1 MKKTLVA
8 LSVLMAATSAQ
19 AIELYNQDGV
29 TVNMT
34 GDVEVR
40 YKKAIGNDQ
49 TTKQE
54 IDDADFGFDTRY
66 AVNDDLQVGA
76 FLEFSGDNS
85 DRANDKTSVGNVY
98 VGFYHTT
105 VGSLKIGKLD
115 TQLDDAGI
123 GSDYLF
129 GVSSFFEDQGFGGE
143 EAVRYDYD
151 NGSFYAGLGL
161 IQDKHDAQAIGK
173 DGNYFDAKLG
183 YRVADFDFTAF
194 YGAAELKGTTTK
206 DTETVDATTKVV
218 TVTRAT
224 TTYDADQSL
233 LALEARY
240 AGFENLNLEV
250 GYYKTELKPK
260 SGTKSDTDTVAI
272 AADYTWNKTTFA
284 GGFAKIDNSVASK
297 EDYNEWFLN
306 AGYAL
311 APNTTVYVEVG
322 DNDKKNTDVGY
333 GVGIKA
339 TF

>member
-29 TVNMT
+29 TVNLS

-161 IQDKHDAQAIGK
+161 IQDKHAAQAIGK
-173 DGNYFDAKLG
+173 DGHYFDAKLG

-194 YGAAELKGTTTK
+194 YGDAELKGTK
-206 DTETVDATTKVV
+206 TENNV
-218 TVTRAT
+218 TSAV
-224 TTYDADQSL
+224 DADQNL

-250 GYYKTELKPK
+250 AYYKTELKPK
-260 SGTKSDTDTVAI
+260 SGTKSDTDTVAF

-284 GGFAKIDNSVASK
+284 GGFATIDNSDASK

>member
-40 YKKAIGNDQ
+40 YKKDIGKDQ
-49 TTKQE
+49 NTKQE

-98 VGFYHTT
+98 VGFYH
-105 VGSLKIGKLD
+105 GSYGDLKIGKLD

-123 GSDYLF
+123 GNDYLF
-129 GVSSFFEDQGFGGE
+129 GVNSFFNNANFGGE
-143 EAVRYDYD
+143 EAIRYDLD
-151 NGSFYAGLGL
+151 TGSFYMGLGL
-161 IQDKHDAQAIGK
+161 IQDKHEAQAIGK
-173 DGNYFDAKLG
+173 DGHYVDVKVG

-194 YGAAELKGTTTK
+194 YGDAELKGKVLSDQVTLNQ
-206 DTETVDATTKVV
+206 DETLV
-218 TVTRAT
+218 
-224 TTYDADQSL
+224 
-233 LALEARY
+233 ALEARY
-240 AGFENLNLEV
+240 AGFENLNIEL
-250 GYYKTELKPK
+250 GYYTVD
-260 SGTKSDTDTVAI
+260 TKEKGGDKIEADTIAI
-272 AADYTWNKTTFA
+272 ALDYTWNKWNFA
-284 GGFAKIDNSVASK
+284 GGYSDTDYSDNYMIGSVSGTTVTYAKA
-297 EDYNEWFLN
+297 EDHGQWFLN
-306 AGYAL
+306 AGYGI
-311 APNTTVYVEVG
+311 APNTTVYVEIG
-322 DNDKKNTDVGY
+322 DNDKANSDLGY
-333 GVGIKA
+333 GIGVKA

>member
-29 TVNMT
+29 TVNLT

-40 YKKAIGNDQ
+40 YKKKIGNDE

-123 GSDYLF
+123 GNDYLF

-161 IQDKHDAQAIGK
+161 IQDKHEAQNIGK
-173 DGNYFDAKLG
+173 DGHYFDAKIG

-194 YGAAELKGTTTK
+194 YGDAELKGNSK
-206 DTETVDATTKVV
+206 
-218 TVTRAT
+218 
-224 TTYDADQSL
+224 DADQNL

-240 AGFENLNLEV
+240 AGFENLNLELA
-250 GYYKTELKPK
+250 YYNTEVKPK
-260 SGTKSDTDTVAI
+260 SGTSKIDNDTIAI
-272 AADYTWNKTTFA
+272 AADYTWNKWNFA
-284 GGFAKIDNSVASK
+284 GGIASIDRSLATEK
-297 EDYNEWFLN
+297 DYTEWFLN
-306 AGYAL
+306 TGYGI
-311 APNTTVYVEVG
+311 APNTTVYVEIG
-322 DNDKKNTDVGY
+322 DNDLDNTDVGY

-339 TF
+339 SF

>member
-29 TVNMT
+29 TVDLK

-40 YKKAIGNDQ
+40 YKKKIGNDE

-76 FLEFSGDNS
+76 YLEFSGDNS
-85 DRANDKTSVGNVY
+85 DRANDKTGVGNVY
-98 VGFYHTT
+98 VGFYHTNF
-105 VGSLKIGKLD
+105 GDLKIGKLD

-129 GVSSFFEDQGFGGE
+129 GVSSFFKDADFGGE

-161 IQDKHDAQAIGK
+161 IQDKHAGKAIGK
-173 DGNYFDAKLG
+173 DGHYFDAKIG

-194 YGAAELKGTTTK
+194 YGDAELKGTK
-206 DTETVDATTKVV
+206 TEDNV
-218 TVTRAT
+218 T
-224 TTYDADQSL
+224 TTLNADESL

-240 AGFENLNLEV
+240 AGVENLNLEL
-250 GYYKTELKPK
+250 GYYTVENKPK
-260 SGTKSDTDTVAI
+260 SGTKSDTDTIAF

-284 GGFAKIDNSVASK
+284 GGIAKIDKSVASE
-297 EDYNEWFLN
+297 EDYTEWFLN

-311 APNTTVYVEVG
+311 APNTTVYVEIG
-322 DNDKKNTDVGY
+322 DNDKNNTDLGY

-339 TF
+339 SF